1 MWVLDFVYQIKD
13 S

>member
-1 MWVLDFVYQIKD
+1 MWVIDFVYQIKD